1 MTAARVT
8 RDRVLAAGL
17 TWPQYLL
24 LTASL
29 RDNEAALQAWQQW
42 RSSVD
47 LQTVDRGSTRL
58 LPLLWHNLVAMGVED
73 PLMPRLRGI
82 YRHTWFSNQT
92 RLAKLV
98 EVRDLMA
105 AASVDVIAL
114 KGVALAYGFY
124 PNPGV
129 RPMDDLDILVRPSQT
144 ATAVEVLKR
153 HAWSAPVADP
163 VTHLIV
169 VNGTEFL
176 DPSGDRLDL
185 HAHLLPVGLRS
196 DRDALRWQR
205 AVTASAEGQSFQIL
219 DATDQLLQVCIH
231 GALSIPPAIRWVADA
246 LAILEHGGTVID
258 WPRLVADAEE
268 EGYGPTLENRLRVL
282 VALFDVPIPEQVLSG
297 MAAIKRPLAARV
309 SFRLS
314 TGPQYF
320 LVGGLLQRRAEFGRW
335 KRGPGR
341 GNTTFRRYLQL
352 VWDLGDSR
360 EMPRNVVS
368 KAAKRVR
375 SDLRRQPLST
385 ESTARDA

>member
-1 MTAARVT
+1 
-8 RDRVLAAGL
+8 
-17 TWPQYLL
+17 
-24 LTASL
+24 
-29 RDNEAALQAWQQW
+29 
-42 RSSVD
+42 
-47 LQTVDRGSTRL
+47 
-58 LPLLWHNLVAMGVED
+58 
-73 PLMPRLRGI
+73 MPRLRGI
-82 YRHTWFSNQT
+82 YRHTWFSNQA

-98 EVRDLMA
+98 QVSNVLAEAGVEVI
-105 AASVDVIAL
+105 VL

-129 RPMDDLDILVRPSQT
+129 RPMDDLDILVRPAQT
-144 ATAVEVLKR
+144 AMAVDVLIR
-153 HAWSAPVADP
+153 HDWSAPVPDP

-169 VNGTEFL
+169 INGTEFL
-176 DPSGDRLDL
+176 DPAGDRLDL

-205 AVTASAEGQSFQIL
+205 AVTIDAEGVSIQTL

-231 GALSIPPAIRWVADA
+231 GALSVPPAIRWVADA
-246 LAILEHGGTVID
+246 MAILERDSAAID

-268 EGYGPTLENRLRVL
+268 EGYGPTLEDRLRVL
-282 VALFDVPIPEQVLSG
+282 VDLFDAPIPAAVLSG
-297 MAAIKRPLAARV
+297 MAATKRPMAARI
-309 SFRLS
+309 SYRLS
-314 TGPQYF
+314 TGPQVF

-341 GNTTFRRYLQL
+341 ERTSFRRYLQL

-375 SDLRRQPLST
+375 SDVLRAPLST
-385 ESTARDA
+385 ESSARDV